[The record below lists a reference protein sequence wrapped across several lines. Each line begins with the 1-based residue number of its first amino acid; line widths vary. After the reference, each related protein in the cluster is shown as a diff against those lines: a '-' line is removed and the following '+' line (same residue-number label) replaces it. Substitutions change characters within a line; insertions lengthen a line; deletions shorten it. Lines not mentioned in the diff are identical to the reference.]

1 MIEQQFVYGLCNADV
16 AVSQHLA
23 NSCTERAKLIY
34 IINCNKLNIIKMT
47 SLPHRTI

>member
-23 NSCTERAKLIY
+23 DSCTEGP
-34 IINCNKLNIIKMT
+34 
-47 SLPHRTI
+47 S